1 MYAVL
6 RSLLFRMSPERA
18 HKLVL
23 HTMALCPATVR
34 LAVRKFQPSHALH
47 QEMFGLSFPHPIG
60 LAAGLDK
67 DGIAVNALFD
77 CGFSFVEVGTVTPAA
92 QPGNPQPRLFR
103 LKEDEALINRMGF
116 NNRGVEQLKRNLLRK
131 RRRGVVGVNLGKNKV
146 TPNESAVNDY
156 LVSLDAVYPVA
167 DYIVLNVSSPN
178 TPGLRDLQSESALLP
193 LVQSVLERRDAIFET
208 QKQKIKAY
216 RVPVL
221 IKLAPDLADDAIL
234 SLTERLLEVGID
246 GFIATNTTVKRDH
259 LKSVHQNEQGGL
271 SGKPLKSRATEVIR
285 LIYSVTQGRV
295 PIIGCGGVMNAD
307 DAYEKLR
314 AGANLVQIY
323 TGFVYKGPGLIREI
337 VEGLDMRIRQ
347 DGFESIK
354 EVIGR
359 DTLKP

>member
-1 MYAVL
+1 
-6 RSLLFRMSPERA
+6 MSAERA

-23 HTMALCPATVR
+23 HTMALCPASVR
-34 LAVRKFQPSHALH
+34 LAARKFQPSQALH
-47 QEMFGLSFPHPIG
+47 QELFGLSFPHPIG

-77 CGFSFVEVGTVTPAA
+77 CGFSFVEVGTVTPVA

-116 NNRGVEQLKRNLLRK
+116 NNHGVEQLKRNLLRK

-146 TPNESAVNDY
+146 TPNDSAVNDY
-156 LVSLDAVYPVA
+156 LVSLDAVYPLA
-167 DYIVLNVSSPN
+167 DYIVVNVSSPN

-193 LVQSVLERRDAIFET
+193 LVKSVLERRDTIFEA
-208 QKQKIKAY
+208 QKHKIKAY

-221 IKLAPDLADDAIL
+221 IKLAPDLADDAIV
-234 SLTERLLEVGID
+234 SLTERLLEAGID
-246 GFIATNTTVKRDH
+246 GFIATNTTIKRDN

-271 SGKPLKSRATEVIR
+271 SGKPLKARATEVIR

-295 PIIGCGGVMNAD
+295 PIIGCGGVMSAD

-337 VEGLDMRIRQ
+337 VEGLDKRIRQ

-354 EVIGR
+354 EVIGQ
-359 DTLKP
+359 DTLNP